1 MRRLEIL
8 LGRLWRD
15 CCLGEG
21 RSADF
26 GVCRFRIAEGT
37 WLQIDNVWKETIHVL
52 FPLRRIADSGKA
64 DSSKRETEISDA
76 KLLHIAE
83 GESAVVSAAELSE
96 SDWKECIVILCG
108 ENIVPV
114 SLKWRKYDGSQ
125 AVNLDFL
132 SVEPEESG
140 IKVFSDRYGLSQIGC
155 IQGKTFD
162 GQAET
167 LYSGY
172 LGRNEDMFDFP
183 WDRFFLEKKGVKDLQ
198 FTAEFE
204 RKAGRAANTA
214 DGYRQ
219 KTYIRKNAESEEREV
234 RNMGII
240 SALLSGGILI
250 GKICQGISGALSS
263 MQTDEKNGL
272 MASTDNLEFD
282 DMKFI
287 MLKGSENASARLYAL
302 NCSSDTKLIQFPP
315 DQNGNCL
322 SYEISGGE
330 KAMIEDSV
338 RAANPTDVAEISTMG
353 ESDAANGVPVVKV
366 LLNGLKIGTA
376 EAEIYVYGYRFRA
389 DGRGVWISG
398 GKTSS
403 VEYIDFSSESGI
415 RVTSTNQ
422 IASETVSGEE
432 GMLFPF
438 EFENYGLKDGDVLS
452 GELHF
457 TPAENSMKG
466 NNTKL
471 SEPLTEEE
479 KDFLKKA
486 GVL

>member
-83 GESAVVSAAELSE
+83 GESAVVSGAELSE

-172 LGRNEDMFDFP
+172 LGSG
-183 WDRFFLEKKGVKDLQ
+183 KV
-198 FTAEFE
+198 
-204 RKAGRAANTA
+204 
-214 DGYRQ
+214 YC
-219 KTYIRKNAESEEREV
+219 EERRKSVSIDPIRSGQFRTE
-234 RNMGII
+234 
-240 SALLSGGILI
+240 SA
-250 GKICQGISGALSS
+250 
-263 MQTDEKNGL
+263 
-272 MASTDNLEFD
+272 
-282 DMKFI
+282 
-287 MLKGSENASARLYAL
+287 
-302 NCSSDTKLIQFPP
+302 DT
-315 DQNGNCL
+315 
-322 SYEISGGE
+322 
-330 KAMIEDSV
+330 
-338 RAANPTDVAEISTMG
+338 
-353 ESDAANGVPVVKV
+353 V
-366 LLNGLKIGTA
+366 L
-376 EAEIYVYGYRFRA
+376 V
-389 DGRGVWISG
+389 
-398 GKTSS
+398 
-403 VEYIDFSSESGI
+403 I
-415 RVTSTNQ
+415 RVT
-422 IASETVSGEE
+422 ESGGVDFRCADLTIEK
-432 GMLFPF
+432 M
-438 EFENYGLKDGDVLS
+438 
-452 GELHF
+452 
-457 TPAENSMKG
+457 
-466 NNTKL
+466 KL
-471 SEPLTEEE
+471 SQRATLLLQKTGMMMIITTCSCILQRGERWDPENNRE
-479 KDFLKKA
+479 KGFF
-486 GVL
+486 